1 MYASVYAA
9 LPVVGGSMT
18 DDNAGLPA
26 AKLQKPAAGDVTIGT
41 STQAVTEP
49 PQADAAAVLPI
60 ESSIQHATSADANG
74 SVVDGPTG
82 GKKRKVALYV
92 AYIGAGYY
100 VSLTFQCETHHC
112 HVKQRHCWKTCL
124 QRLTG

>member
-1 MYASVYAA
+1 MA
-9 LPVVGGSMT
+9 

-41 STQAVTEP
+41 SMQAVTEP
-49 PQADAAAVLPI
+49 PQADAAAVHPN
-60 ESSIQHATSADANG
+60 ESSFQHARSADANG

-100 VSLTFQCETHHC
+100 VSLTFQ
-112 HVKQRHCWKTCL
+112 
-124 QRLTG
+124 